1 MLSSVSPGGNY
12 GSRHLT
18 SCWGPCEAGD
28 ASKFLLLGIQ
38 EGVYAEPP
46 AHTVLGRGCG
56 GCLPGV
62 EAGGGGEV
70 HGLPPQGRVLSG
82 LPSPSS
88 AQPGSGG
95 GGSWPPRGSLGT
107 PSLPFSP
114 AFGTID
120 KMFIPPPAHMLF
132 AVMTVIS
139 GANAAF
145 SRRQSIRLITAWEA
159 GLFKFKW

>member
-1 MLSSVSPGGNY
+1 MKSTVCPLRAVSSA
-12 GSRHLT
+12 GSRPL
-18 SCWGPCEAGD
+18 
-28 ASKFLLLGIQ
+28 Q
-38 EGVYAEPP
+38 V
-46 AHTVLGRGCG
+46 
-56 GCLPGV
+56 
-62 EAGGGGEV
+62 
-70 HGLPPQGRVLSG
+70 
-82 LPSPSS
+82 PSQ
-88 AQPGSGG
+88 AVGG